1 MTAATNAYASRTP
14 PSALAGAFDHVLA
27 VGANRLCV
35 IDPKDPRF
43 CLKYERPL
51 RERTRVGLR
60 QALRRRLGQW
70 WPALGDNRSEWRA
83 YRRLRARLGSRIDG
97 VFAACHG
104 IVDTAHG
111 PALRCDCVRDADGT
125 PAPSLYRCLF
135 GPSDGERLGE
145 AFGNE
150 IRDAREIAY
159 RYDADALC
167 AAVDRMEAWL
177 LEHHVPLFDLN
188 SGNFAVVAD
197 ERPAAEDG
205 PAIVPRFV
213 CVDAK
218 SLVAGK
224 ELLPISRWVPA
235 LMRRKLRRRAQR
247 LRQRIRDARAG
258 TAGGAEA

>member
-1 MTAATNAYASRTP
+1 MTAANRRRASRTP
-14 PSALAGAFDHVLA
+14 PPALASAFDQVLA
-27 VGANRLCV
+27 IGANRLCV
-35 IDPKDPRF
+35 IDHEDPRF

-51 RERTRVGLR
+51 HERTRVGLR

-104 IVDTAHG
+104 IIATAHG
-111 PALRCDCVRDADGT
+111 PALRCECVRDADGR

-135 GPSDGERLGE
+135 GPSDRERLGE
-145 AFGNE
+145 AFGDE
-150 IRDAREIAY
+150 IRDAREIAH

-177 LEHHVPLFDLN
+177 LEHRVPLFDLN

-197 ERPAAEDG
+197 QHAAEDG
-205 PAIVPRFV
+205 TAVVPRLV

-224 ELLPISRWVPA
+224 DLLPISRWVPA
-235 LMRRKLRRRAQR
+235 LMRRKLRRRAER
-247 LRQRIRDARAG
+247 LRRRIRDAHADRAG
-258 TAGGAEA
+258 VAGA

>member
-1 MTAATNAYASRTP
+1 
-14 PSALAGAFDHVLA
+14 
-27 VGANRLCV
+27 
-35 IDPKDPRF
+35 
-43 CLKYERPL
+43 
-51 RERTRVGLR
+51 
-60 QALRRRLGQW
+60 
-70 WPALGDNRSEWRA
+70 
-83 YRRLRARLGSRIDG
+83 LRARLGSRIDG

-104 IVDTAHG
+104 IVATAHG

-125 PAPSLYRCLF
+125 PAPSLYQCLF
-135 GPSDGERLGE
+135 GGQFAERLGD
-145 AFGNE
+145 NHD
-150 IRDAREIAY
+150 DAHDAAP

-177 LEHHVPLFDLN
+177 LKHHVPLFDLN

-197 ERPAAEDG
+197 HRPATEGG
-205 PAIVPRFV
+205 PAAALRLV

-247 LRQRIRDARAG
+247 LRQRIRDAHAG
-258 TAGGAEA
+258 STDTITPR